1 MRDPRRAPMRTS
13 IRPSIRPSNWMLPSM
28 GARGAIG
35 LDRDPHAAME
45 TTACAS

>member
-1 MRDPRRAPMRTS
+1 MRDPRRAP
-13 IRPSIRPSNWMLPSM
+13 IRLSIRPSNWMLPSM